1 MVEDA
6 ESSTAGKTMPTSC
19 LVAPSKGSSRS
30 DDVRYMEP
38 SAVFSSAQLAFDAT
52 ENVGKSR
59 PVAGGGDL
67 GGGGD
72 GSGGGGGD
80 GASLGGHGGA
90 GVQTLLMPVRGS
102 KESEVRHGSSGE
114 PYVGEVHGLSSHS
127 APPWQLSATSTP
139 P

>member
-19 LVAPSKGSSRS
+19 FLAPSKGSSRS

-59 PVAGGGDL
+59 PVAGGGD
-67 GGGGD
+67 GGD
-72 GSGGGGGD
+72 GGTSRPRT
-80 GASLGGHGGA
+80 SRA
-90 GVQTLLMPVRGS
+90 GVTPEPP
-102 KESEVRHGSSGE
+102 ESVA
-114 PYVGEVHGLSSHS
+114 YL
-127 APPWQLSATSTP
+127 
-139 P
+139 

>member
-19 LVAPSKGSSRS
+19 FLAPSKGSSRS

-67 GGGGD
+67 SGGGD
-72 GSGGGGGD
+72 GGTAPPRTSR
-80 GASLGGHGGA
+80 A
-90 GVQTLLMPVRGS
+90 GVTPEPP
-102 KESEVRHGSSGE
+102 ESVA
-114 PYVGEVHGLSSHS
+114 YL
-127 APPWQLSATSTP
+127 
-139 P
+139 